1 MLNRKGSIF
10 EVRVSLAI
18 VRIFIVCTIA
28 FYTFSQLAT
37 QTLFERG
44 GTLDDILA
52 AHGKVHVVLPNIA
65 VTPKEPIVLKH
76 LEDDLTPEERA
87 YWEASI
93 ERDLREIA
101 EGKPQEYYPIEDLR
115 KRMLDSL
122 SKLYA

>member
-1 MLNRKGSIF
+1 MDQQKMKEMNLV
-10 EVRVSLAI
+10 EV
-18 VRIFIVCTIA
+18 
-28 FYTFSQLAT
+28 
-37 QTLFERG
+37 
-44 GTLDDILA
+44 
-52 AHGKVHVVLPNIA
+52 
-65 VTPKEPIVLKH
+65 
-76 LEDDLTPEERA
+76 EDDLTPEERA